1 MQVGDKV
8 KVPHGEGYITG
19 FEYMGDRTT
28 VISNHYDDW
37 AVLRVRIKLTI
48 STWSF
53 KDQEHYFCSPKEI
66 EPIN

>member
-19 FEYMGDRTT
+19 FEYMGNRTT
-28 VISNHYDDW
+28 TISTHYDPLTC
-37 AVLRVRIKLTI
+37 LRVRVKLTI
-48 STWSF
+48 SNWSF